1 MLYSYHLSVCVYVE
15 CLFICC
21 CFFCFFRAVLFSAF
35 NGFVNVDWMLFECSL
50 QASTDA
56 DDLCVVVCRLYLL
69 LLLLICV
76 EFYWMQLNAWWK
88 KLKNI
93 IIIIATSTR
102 LASFLMWT
110 ESDKFL
116 IKYWQT
122 IYGYY
127 ITLQRFSLCVCRERF
142 FFFCASAKCW
152 IIAHG
157 IVMSNVRMRCIAALQ
172 TIENTNFFFRSRFLL
187 LLSSVTAPYQLF
199 YQFIFEFDEIHTLF
213 LCYLFVGTEFT
224 V

>member
-1 MLYSYHLSVCVYVE
+1 MHHHFHVYLSLSLLAAVLYSYHLSVCVYVE

-127 ITLQRFSLCVCRERF
+127 IILQRLSLCVSWAIL
-142 FFFCASAKCW
+142 FFCLCFCKMLDNRSWYRHVQMFVC
-152 IIAHG
+152 
-157 IVMSNVRMRCIAALQ
+157 VCIAALE
-172 TIENTNFFFRSRFLL
+172 TIENTNFVFFARVFFFFYLL
-187 LLSSVTAPYQLF
+187 
-199 YQFIFEFDEIHTLF
+199 
-213 LCYLFVGTEFT
+213 
-224 V
+224 